1 VGPLFSSSW
10 ADYLSSYI
18 HLSQKFKNLSKSK
31 ENVIFVQNLVSDS
44 VKNYQYSSSNQ
55 EQNDN
60 FLSRVKEL
68 NEYIMSEYFTYK
80 PTVLEVYY
88 FPEKNNEVKVVNM
101 IRRAKES
108 LDIAIFTLTNDK
120 IYAGIEEVYKRGIP
134 VRLIADDEMAK
145 CMGADVNK
153 VALLGIPV
161 KLDNSVK
168 YHMHH
173 KFCVIDHSIVIT
185 GSFNWTT
192 QAVMH
197 NQENV
202 MFYEN
207 KEIARSYTEEFDKL
221 WNSFTNVVTKE
232 IALKNIEEEEHKKKE
247 YQIKAQ
253 ETRRIKKELKLKN
266 V

>member
-1 VGPLFSSSW
+1 
-10 ADYLSSYI
+10 
-18 HLSQKFKNLSKSK
+18 
-31 ENVIFVQNLVSDS
+31 
-44 VKNYQYSSSNQ
+44 
-55 EQNDN
+55 
-60 FLSRVKEL
+60 
-68 NEYIMSEYFTYK
+68 
-80 PTVLEVYY
+80 
-88 FPEKNNEVKVVNM
+88 
-101 IRRAKES
+101 
-108 LDIAIFTLTNDK
+108 
-120 IYAGIEEVYKRGIP
+120 
-134 VRLIADDEMAK
+134 
-145 CMGADVNK
+145 MGADVNK

-192 QAVMH
+192 QAVMQ